1 MTDAPGGAGP
11 CVRGWAKGVPDRDD
25 IRSAHWTV
33 TPIIPIHHQP
43 PPPLPTILFH
53 HNMSYEN
60 VADFQEFMDAGREG
74 SYSSNKENNGRIV
87 TFWLSV
93 PTNAIVH
100 SSSSERRSPGSG
112 VTTCGLRFPH
122 CLLPPH
128 CQDC

>member
-1 MTDAPGGAGP
+1 M
-11 CVRGWAKGVPDRDD
+11 
-25 IRSAHWTV
+25 V

-60 VADFQEFMDAGREG
+60 VADFQDFMGVGREG

-87 TFWLSV
+87 AFWLIV

-100 SSSSERRSPGSG
+100 SPSPEGRSPGSG
-112 VTTCGLRFPH
+112 VMTCGLGFP
-122 CLLPPH
+122 CCSLSPH
-128 CQDC
+128 RQDC